1 MKRGVPVQSQS
12 QYFSRLFFALLSL
25 LRCFTLLSSLENRE
39 WGSGGGVCG
48 GGAPSPGPHHSLP
61 VIPKEAEPS
70 TKAAVIAILHSPP
83 PS

>member
-1 MKRGVPVQSQS
+1 MKRGVVVQSQS
-12 QYFSRLFFALLSL
+12 QYFSRLFFAFLSLPSCFPLLS
-25 LRCFTLLSSLENRE
+25 FLENRD
-39 WGSGGGVCG
+39 GGV